1 MYINN
6 TQSLSTKIGVAIVG
20 CILAVVIILTTMF
33 YKVTYNIIDEDVV
46 NKELSLATKVV
57 SHKIEN
63 DIIPIIQESKA
74 LANDPQTI
82 AWILRGEDE
91 AGLQDLATLHNQVLK
106 RFDVFAV
113 FLATATTNRY
123 YSAGKLDGV
132 LDPDGKDGWFKV
144 ILNSPNDFEVNMDF
158 DRVSGNIALFIN
170 YKIYDDNGK
179 VIGIT
184 GVGGKLENALDMIS
198 TNAVSSQDN
207 FFAINKSGLIQLH
220 KNKDYILKTNI
231 KDLDP
236 ELAKAIDNI
245 SNSKEHLASF
255 EDKDGNDFFV
265 ALVPMKS
272 LGWSIICQIPKAEL
286 FSPLKSILI
295 YSLIVSIVVL
305 LLGVW
310 IAYYM
315 SINLKRRLNR
325 ILKNIG
331 NFLDF
336 IANPD
341 NEIKII
347 EPKVN
352 DELGAISNELNAG
365 VKRIKEGL
373 EADASAIKQTRDVLI
388 NVSKGYFNQ
397 EITAKPNNHNL
408 ADVISLFNSSLKTI
422 SEVMSDVDAALT
434 QFKQNNFKAEVPD
447 RGCEGELQELTND
460 INSLGLAMRNLLTKD
475 QELSLSLADKSQS
488 QHESISQINE
498 AISSQIEFLERTVE
512 SVQGIV
518 QSNKEV
524 GEGAQK
530 INSQAG
536 QIQGIVATIRDIA
549 DQTNLL
555 ALNAAIEAARA
566 GEAGKGFAV
575 VADEVRQLAIS
586 TQTSLTDINK
596 ISESLLKNIQYL
608 EASVEEQNQSVVE
621 IASSANELREKSENS
636 SALVSDALAVSE
648 ELGDIANRV
657 KAEVESKQ
665 F

>member
-1 MYINN
+1 
-6 TQSLSTKIGVAIVG
+6 
-20 CILAVVIILTTMF
+20 
-33 YKVTYNIIDEDVV
+33 
-46 NKELSLATKVV
+46 
-57 SHKIEN
+57 
-63 DIIPIIQESKA
+63 
-74 LANDPQTI
+74 
-82 AWILRGEDE
+82 
-91 AGLQDLATLHNQVLK
+91 
-106 RFDVFAV
+106 
-113 FLATATTNRY
+113 
-123 YSAGKLDGV
+123 
-132 LDPDGKDGWFKV
+132 
-144 ILNSPNDFEVNMDF
+144 MDF

-198 TNAVSSQDN
+198 TNAVSSKDN

-220 KNKDYILKTNI
+220 KNKDFILKSNI

-236 ELAKAIDNI
+236 ELAKTINTI
-245 SNSKEHLASF
+245 SNSKENIASF

-272 LGWSIICQIPKAEL
+272 LGWSIICQIPKSEL

-305 LLGVW
+305 LVGLW
-310 IAYYM
+310 IAYYI

-336 IANPD
+336 IANTD

-397 EITAKPNNHNL
+397 EITAKPNNHYL

-596 ISESLLKNIQYL
+596 ISDSLLKNIQYL

>member
-198 TNAVSSQDN
+198 TNAVSSKDN

-220 KNKDYILKTNI
+220 KNKDFILKSNI

-236 ELAKAIDNI
+236 ELAKTINTI
-245 SNSKEHLASF
+245 SNSKENIASF

-272 LGWSIICQIPKAEL
+272 LGWSIICQIPKSEL

-305 LLGVW
+305 LVGLW
-310 IAYYM
+310 IAYYI

-336 IANPD
+336 IANTD

-397 EITAKPNNHNL
+397 EITAKPNNHYL

-498 AISSQIEFLERTVE
+498 AISSKIEFLERTVE

-596 ISESLLKNIQYL
+596 ISDSLLKNIQYL

>member
-198 TNAVSSQDN
+198 TNAVSSKDN

-220 KNKDYILKTNI
+220 KNKDFILKSNI

-236 ELAKAIDNI
+236 ELAKTINTI
-245 SNSKEHLASF
+245 SNSKENIASF

-272 LGWSIICQIPKAEL
+272 LGWSIICQIPKSEL

-305 LLGVW
+305 LVGLW
-310 IAYYM
+310 IAYYI

-325 ILKNIG
+325 ILKNIV

-336 IANPD
+336 IANTD

-397 EITAKPNNHNL
+397 EITAKPNNHYL

-596 ISESLLKNIQYL
+596 ISDSLLKNIQYL

>member
-236 ELAKAIDNI
+236 ELAKTIDTI

-373 EADASAIKQTRDVLI
+373 EADASAIKQTRDTLI

-397 EITAKPNNHNL
+397 EIRAKPNNHYL

-447 RGCEGELQELTND
+447 RGCEGELQELTNN

>member
-198 TNAVSSQDN
+198 TNAVSSKDN

-220 KNKDYILKTNI
+220 KNKDFILKSNI

-236 ELAKAIDNI
+236 ELAKTINTI
-245 SNSKEHLASF
+245 SNSKENIASF

-272 LGWSIICQIPKAEL
+272 LGWSIICQIPKSEL

-305 LLGVW
+305 LVGLW
-310 IAYYM
+310 IAYYI

-336 IANPD
+336 IANTD

-397 EITAKPNNHNL
+397 EITAKPNNHYL

-596 ISESLLKNIQYL
+596 ISDSLLKNIQYL

>member
-272 LGWSIICQIPKAEL
+272 LGWSIICQIPKSEL

-305 LLGVW
+305 LVGLW
-310 IAYYM
+310 IAYYI

-336 IANPD
+336 IANTD

-397 EITAKPNNHNL
+397 EITAKPNNHYL

-596 ISESLLKNIQYL
+596 ISDSLLKNIQYL

>member
-74 LANDPQTI
+74 LANNPQTI

-198 TNAVSSQDN
+198 TNAVSSKDN

-220 KNKDYILKTNI
+220 KNKDFILKSNI

-236 ELAKAIDNI
+236 ELAKTINTI
-245 SNSKEHLASF
+245 SNSKENIASF

-272 LGWSIICQIPKAEL
+272 LGWSIICQIPKSEL

-305 LLGVW
+305 LVGLW
-310 IAYYM
+310 IAYYI

-336 IANPD
+336 IANTD

-397 EITAKPNNHNL
+397 EITAKPNNHYL

-596 ISESLLKNIQYL
+596 ISDSLLKNIQYL

>member
-198 TNAVSSQDN
+198 TNAVSSKDN

-220 KNKDYILKTNI
+220 KNKDFILKSNI

-236 ELAKAIDNI
+236 ELAKTINTI
-245 SNSKEHLASF
+245 SNSKENIASF

-272 LGWSIICQIPKAEL
+272 LGWSIICQIPKSEL

-305 LLGVW
+305 LVGLW
-310 IAYYM
+310 IAYYI

-336 IANPD
+336 IANTD

-397 EITAKPNNHNL
+397 EITAKPNNHYL

>member
-198 TNAVSSQDN
+198 TNAVSSKDN

-220 KNKDYILKTNI
+220 KNKDFILKSNI

-236 ELAKAIDNI
+236 ELAKTIDTI

-272 LGWSIICQIPKAEL
+272 LGWSIICQIPKSEL

-305 LLGVW
+305 LVGLW
-310 IAYYM
+310 IAYYI

-336 IANPD
+336 IANTD

-397 EITAKPNNHNL
+397 EITAKPNNHYL

-596 ISESLLKNIQYL
+596 ISENLLKNIQYL

-636 SALVSDALAVSE
+636 RALVSDALAVSE

>member
-236 ELAKAIDNI
+236 ELAKTIDTI
-245 SNSKEHLASF
+245 SNSKENLTSF

-373 EADASAIKQTRDVLI
+373 EADASAIKQTRDALI

-397 EITAKPNNHNL
+397 EITAKPNNHYL

>member
-33 YKVTYNIIDEDVV
+33 CKVTYNIIDEDVV

-397 EITAKPNNHNL
+397 EITAKPNNHYL

>member
-198 TNAVSSQDN
+198 TNAVSSKDN

-220 KNKDYILKTNI
+220 KNKDFILKTNI

-336 IANPD
+336 IANTD

-397 EITAKPNNHNL
+397 EITAKPNNHYL

-596 ISESLLKNIQYL
+596 ISDSLLKNIQYL

>member
-231 KDLDP
+231 NDLDP

-265 ALVPMKS
+265 DLVPMKS

-305 LLGVW
+305 LVGVW

-397 EITAKPNNHNL
+397 EITAKPNNHYL

>member
-236 ELAKAIDNI
+236 ELAKTIDTI

-373 EADASAIKQTRDVLI
+373 EADASAIKQTRDALI

-397 EITAKPNNHNL
+397 EIRAKPNNHYL

-596 ISESLLKNIQYL
+596 ISDSLLKNIQYL

>member
-245 SNSKEHLASF
+245 SNSKENIASF

-305 LLGVW
+305 LVGVW

-397 EITAKPNNHNL
+397 EITAKPNNHYL

-596 ISESLLKNIQYL
+596 ISDSLLKNIQYL

>member
-305 LLGVW
+305 LVGVW

-397 EITAKPNNHNL
+397 EITAKPNNHYL

-536 QIQGIVATIRDIA
+536 EIQGIVATIRDIA

>member
-236 ELAKAIDNI
+236 ELAKTIDTI
-245 SNSKEHLASF
+245 SNSKENLTSF

-286 FSPLKSILI
+286 FSHLKSILI

-397 EITAKPNNHNL
+397 EITAKPNNHYL

>member
-245 SNSKEHLASF
+245 SNSKENIASF

-272 LGWSIICQIPKAEL
+272 LGWSIICQIPKSEL

-305 LLGVW
+305 LVGLW
-310 IAYYM
+310 IAYYI

-336 IANPD
+336 IANTD

-397 EITAKPNNHNL
+397 EITAKPNNHYL

-596 ISESLLKNIQYL
+596 ISDSLLKNIQYL

>member
-1 MYINN
+1 
-6 TQSLSTKIGVAIVG
+6 
-20 CILAVVIILTTMF
+20 
-33 YKVTYNIIDEDVV
+33 
-46 NKELSLATKVV
+46 
-57 SHKIEN
+57 
-63 DIIPIIQESKA
+63 
-74 LANDPQTI
+74 
-82 AWILRGEDE
+82 
-91 AGLQDLATLHNQVLK
+91 
-106 RFDVFAV
+106 
-113 FLATATTNRY
+113 
-123 YSAGKLDGV
+123 
-132 LDPDGKDGWFKV
+132 
-144 ILNSPNDFEVNMDF
+144 
-158 DRVSGNIALFIN
+158 
-170 YKIYDDNGK
+170 
-179 VIGIT
+179 
-184 GVGGKLENALDMIS
+184 
-198 TNAVSSQDN
+198 
-207 FFAINKSGLIQLH
+207 
-220 KNKDYILKTNI
+220 
-231 KDLDP
+231 
-236 ELAKAIDNI
+236 
-245 SNSKEHLASF
+245 
-255 EDKDGNDFFV
+255 
-265 ALVPMKS
+265 
-272 LGWSIICQIPKAEL
+272 
-286 FSPLKSILI
+286 
-295 YSLIVSIVVL
+295 
-305 LLGVW
+305 
-310 IAYYM
+310 
-315 SINLKRRLNR
+315 
-325 ILKNIG
+325 
-331 NFLDF
+331 
-336 IANPD
+336 
-341 NEIKII
+341 
-347 EPKVN
+347 
-352 DELGAISNELNAG
+352 
-365 VKRIKEGL
+365 
-373 EADASAIKQTRDVLI
+373 
-388 NVSKGYFNQ
+388 
-397 EITAKPNNHNL
+397 
-408 ADVISLFNSSLKTI
+408 
-422 SEVMSDVDAALT
+422 MSDVDAALT

>member
-397 EITAKPNNHNL
+397 EITAKPNNHYL

-555 ALNAAIEAARA
+555 ALNAAIVAARA

>member
-220 KNKDYILKTNI
+220 KNKDFILKSNI

-236 ELAKAIDNI
+236 ELAKTINTI
-245 SNSKEHLASF
+245 SNSKENIASF

-272 LGWSIICQIPKAEL
+272 LGWSIICQIPKSEL

-305 LLGVW
+305 LVGLW
-310 IAYYM
+310 IAYYI

-336 IANPD
+336 IANTD

-397 EITAKPNNHNL
+397 EITAKPNNHYL

-596 ISESLLKNIQYL
+596 ISDSLLKNIQYL

>member
-236 ELAKAIDNI
+236 ELAKTIDTI
-245 SNSKEHLASF
+245 SNSKENLTSF

-305 LLGVW
+305 LVGVW

-397 EITAKPNNHNL
+397 EITAKPNNHYL

>member
-63 DIIPIIQESKA
+63 DIMPIIQESKA

-198 TNAVSSQDN
+198 TNAVSSKDN

-220 KNKDYILKTNI
+220 KNKDFILKTNI

-336 IANPD
+336 IANTD

-397 EITAKPNNHNL
+397 EITAKPNNHYL

-596 ISESLLKNIQYL
+596 ISDSLLKNIQYL

>member
-198 TNAVSSQDN
+198 TNAVSSKDN

-220 KNKDYILKTNI
+220 KNKDFILKSNI

-236 ELAKAIDNI
+236 ELAKTIDNI

-373 EADASAIKQTRDVLI
+373 EADASAIKQTRDALI

-397 EITAKPNNHNL
+397 EIRAKPNNHYL

-447 RGCEGELQELTND
+447 RGCEGELQELTNG

-536 QIQGIVATIRDIA
+536 QIQGIVAAIRDIA

-648 ELGDIANRV
+648 EVGDIANRV

>member
-295 YSLIVSIVVL
+295 YSLIVSFVVL
-305 LLGVW
+305 LVGLW
-310 IAYYM
+310 IAYYI

-336 IANPD
+336 IANTD

-397 EITAKPNNHNL
+397 EITAKPNNHYL

-422 SEVMSDVDAALT
+422 REVMSDVDAALT

>member
-236 ELAKAIDNI
+236 ELAKTIDTI
-245 SNSKEHLASF
+245 SNSKENLTSF

-305 LLGVW
+305 LVGVW

-397 EITAKPNNHNL
+397 EITAKPNNHYL

-536 QIQGIVATIRDIA
+536 EIQGIVATIRDIA

>member
-198 TNAVSSQDN
+198 TNAVSSKDN

-220 KNKDYILKTNI
+220 KNKDFILKSNI

-236 ELAKAIDNI
+236 ELAKTIDTI
-245 SNSKEHLASF
+245 SNSKENIASF

-305 LLGVW
+305 LVGLW
-310 IAYYM
+310 IAYYI

-336 IANPD
+336 IANTD

-352 DELGAISNELNAG
+352 DELGAISNELNVG

-373 EADASAIKQTRDVLI
+373 DADASAIKQTRDALI

-397 EITAKPNNHNL
+397 EITAKPNNHYL